1 MISSWWDN
9 LHKTKW
15 GLHRSKKPNKD
26 DSNHDVAHI
35 RPHHTLNGFF
45 SNFPQS
51 FQSFITLGHCWH
63 GWGRSWYWIGPDWN
77 LSLQRFISDYPHFP
91 DGIVSK
97 TGIPNQNVKKTWNI
111 NCGFLAT
118 PGENMWF
125 EMLLCKSPWIKLRSS
140 FWTLR
145 SCRLRAVSY
154 FSLQSYYTRILNTRA
169 AKPGAAR
176 NEGVVWSQSLIVI
189 ITSWFAIALDEIRTR
204 RILRE
209 KADCQQSTALV

>member
-1 MISSWWDN
+1 MGITSI
-9 LHKTKW
+9 
-15 GLHRSKKPNKD
+15 SKKPNKD

-97 TGIPNQNVKKTWNI
+97 TGIPKTWKKHETSI
-111 NCGFLAT
+111 VDSWLRLVRTCSLK
-118 PGENMWF
+118 
-125 EMLLCKSPWIKLRSS
+125 CCSIKIPEYNLDQVFGLSA
-140 FWTLR
+140 LVD
-145 SCRLRAVSY
+145 C
-154 FSLQSYYTRILNTRA
+154 
-169 AKPGAAR
+169 
-176 NEGVVWSQSLIVI
+176 EQSLIFLCKV
-189 ITSWFAIALDEIRTR
+189 TTHES
-204 RILRE
+204 
-209 KADCQQSTALV
+209 